1 MAPLRRVPCNPIVAA
16 MSGATS
22 SSEATLP
29 KLARALGPKYEVRR
43 VVGSGG
49 FAEVYEVWD
58 KDLERRLAV
67 KVLRP
72 DVAWTAG
79 TVERFQR
86 ETRAAARLEHP
97 NILPIHFVGEGEGLA
112 YYAMPFVDGMSLGE
126 LLKRSGALPPE
137 RALAIIIPIL
147 DALDHAHKAGLIHRD
162 MKPDNIMLD
171 VARGRP
177 LLVDFGIARRLDS
190 DAPAGITQTGLVI
203 GTPHYMSPEQALG
216 DPNLGP
222 ASDLYSLGAVLFQMV
237 TGAPPFD
244 GESSQQ
250 IVGKHIADP
259 PPAAHDVNPDVPREL
274 SDVILRLLAKQPSDR
289 FRSAGEVIAAL
300 ESDKGLHTVR
310 SRATAAQEAT
320 QLLVSGATT
329 RATAARPGGRTARP
343 RRVGWVALAIA
354 LPVLALGAGAMFFR
368 QPTLVFQNRLTDM
381 VAVQVAGEE
390 RRILPGGSFEL
401 KLERGRQLN
410 LSWQLVSPLGVS
422 LGDTIAI
429 ANPRG
434 TVRLAATARPEHR
447 AYFAPLITNETGQPL
462 SITVNAGLAGA
473 QRCGCTIPPGAVR
486 MAIGYYPLF
495 ENSTVRADAAGR
507 SATFRDLGKQVDVA
521 RGTVGLLFRAED
533 LR

>member
-1 MAPLRRVPCNPIVAA
+1 
-16 MSGATS
+16 MSD
-22 SSEATLP
+22 TLAS
-29 KLARALGPKYEVRR
+29 LAKALGPKYEVRR

-79 TVERFQR
+79 MIERFQR
-86 ETRAAARLEHP
+86 ETRAGARLEHA
-97 NILPIHFVGEGEGLA
+97 NILPIHFVGDGEGLV

-126 LLKRSGALPPE
+126 LLKRSGGALPPD

-162 MKPDNIMLD
+162 IKPDNIMLD

-190 DAPAGITQTGLVI
+190 DAAAGLTQPGLVI
-203 GTPHYMSPEQALG
+203 GTPEYMGPQQALG

-410 LSWQLVSPLGVS
+410 FSWQLVSRLGFS
-422 LGDTIAI
+422 LRNTIAI

-434 TVRLAATARPEHR
+434 TVRIAATARPEHR

>member
-1 MAPLRRVPCNPIVAA
+1 MSHWVHLGTVWVTLVSRLRRFCRRRIVAPMA
-16 MSGATS
+16 EPASDTAS
-22 SSEATLP
+22 
-29 KLARALGPKYEVRR
+29 KLSRALGAKYEVRR
-43 VVGSGG
+43 LVGSGG

-67 KVLRP
+67 KVLRA
-72 DVAWTAG
+72 DVGWTHG
-79 TVERFQR
+79 MIESFQR
-86 ETRAAARLEHP
+86 ETRAAAKLEHP

-126 LLKRSGALPPE
+126 LLKRSGALPSD
-137 RALAIIIPIL
+137 RALAIVIPIL
-147 DALDHAHKAGLIHRD
+147 DALDHAHKAGLLHRD
-162 MKPDNIMLD
+162 IKPDNIMLD

-190 DAPAGITQTGLVI
+190 DAPAGLTQTGLVI
-203 GTPHYMSPEQALG
+203 GTPHYISPEQALG
-216 DPNLGP
+216 DPNLCP

-244 GESSQQ
+244 GESSQS

-259 PPAAHDVNPDVPREL
+259 PPAAHDVNPNVPREL
-274 SDVILRLLAKQPSDR
+274 SDVILRLLAKQPSGR

-310 SRATAAQEAT
+310 PRATAAQEAT

-401 KLERGRQLN
+401 KLERGPQLN
-410 LSWQLVSPLGVS
+410 FSWQLVSRLGFS
-422 LGDTIAI
+422 LRNTIAI

-434 TVRLAATARPEHR
+434 TVRIAAT
-447 AYFAPLITNETGQPL
+447 
-462 SITVNAGLAGA
+462 
-473 QRCGCTIPPGAVR
+473 
-486 MAIGYYPLF
+486 
-495 ENSTVRADAAGR
+495 
-507 SATFRDLGKQVDVA
+507 
-521 RGTVGLLFRAED
+521 
-533 LR
+533 

>member
-1 MAPLRRVPCNPIVAA
+1 MPD
-16 MSGATS
+16 TS
-22 SSEATLP
+22 A

-72 DVAWTAG
+72 DVAWTSG
-79 TVERFQR
+79 MVERFQR
-86 ETRAAARLEHP
+86 ETRAAAKLEHP

-126 LLKRSGALPPE
+126 LLKRSGTLPFE

-147 DALDHAHKAGLIHRD
+147 DALDHAHKAGLLHRD
-162 MKPDNIMLD
+162 IKPDNIMLD

-190 DAPAGITQTGLVI
+190 DAPAGLTQTGLVI

-259 PPAAHDVNPDVPREL
+259 PPAASDMNPKVPREL
-274 SDVILRLLAKQPSDR
+274 SDVILRLLEKQPADR
-289 FRSAGEVIAAL
+289 FHSAAEVIAAL
-300 ESDKGLHTVR
+300 ESDKQPGNM
-310 SRATAAQEAT
+310 RARASAAAAAT
-320 QLLVSGATT
+320 ELLVSGA
-329 RATAARPGGRTARP
+329 RTAPRTGARKPARGAP
-343 RRVGWVALAIA
+343 RRIGLIVAAIVLVVVALSAVA
-354 LPVLALGAGAMFFR
+354 LMFR
-368 QPTLVFQNRLTDM
+368 SPTLFFENRLGGI
-381 VAVQVAGEE
+381 VVVQVAGEE
-390 RRILPGGSFEL
+390 RRILPGGSFTL
-401 KLERGRQLN
+401 KPERGRRLQ
-410 LSWQLVSPLGVS
+410 LSWRLDRQTGAVF
-422 LGDTIAI
+422 GDTVTFDRPGAGM
-429 ANPRG
+429 R
-434 TVRLAATARPEHR
+434 VRATASPKGGN
-447 AYFAPLITNETGQPL
+447 YFAPLITNETGKPL
-462 SITVNAGLAGA
+462 TITINAGLAGA
-473 QRCGCTIPPGAVR
+473 MSCSCTVPPGAVR
-486 MAIGYYPLF
+486 MEIGYYALF
-495 ENSTVRADAAGR
+495 ANSTVRAEEVGGLR
-507 SATFRDLGKQVDVA
+507 TATFKDLGPQVDA
-521 RGTVGLLFRAED
+521 TTGRLGLLFRAVD

>member
-1 MAPLRRVPCNPIVAA
+1 VADTL
-16 MSGATS
+16 TS
-22 SSEATLP
+22 
-29 KLARALGPKYEVRR
+29 LAKALGPKYEVRR
-43 VVGSGG
+43 IVGSGG

-86 ETRAAARLEHP
+86 ETRAAAKLEHP

-147 DALDHAHKAGLIHRD
+147 DALDHAHKAGLLHRD
-162 MKPDNIMLD
+162 IKPDNIMLD

-190 DAPAGITQTGLVI
+190 AGAGLTQTGLVI

-216 DPNLGP
+216 DPNLTP
-222 ASDLYSLGAVLFQMV
+222 ASDLYSLGCVLFQMV
-237 TGAPPFD
+237 TGTPPFD
-244 GESSQQ
+244 AESSQQ

-259 PPAAHDVNPDVPREL
+259 PPAASDVNPKVPGEL
-274 SDVILRLLAKQPSDR
+274 SDVIQRLLAKQPAER
-289 FRSAGEVIAAL
+289 YHAAGEVIAAL
-300 ESDKGLHTVR
+300 EGKKAPSTMR
-310 SRATAAQEAT
+310 SRASAAQAAT
-320 QLLVSGATT
+320 ELLVSGATRT
-329 RATAARPGGRTARP
+329 GGRAGGRAGG
-343 RRVGWVALAIA
+343 RRGVGWIVLAIA
-354 LPVLALGAGAMFFR
+354 IPVLALAAGAMYFR
-368 QPTLVFQNRLTDM
+368 APTLVFDNNLTEM

-390 RRILPGGSFEL
+390 HRILPGGSFDL
-401 KLERGRQLN
+401 KLDRGQPLD
-410 LSWQLVSPLGVS
+410 LSWQLVSRLGVAF
-422 LGDTIAI
+422 GDTIAI
-429 ANPRG
+429 RNPRG
-434 TVRLAATARPEHR
+434 SVHLVATARPTHGAFFE
-447 AYFAPLITNETGQPL
+447 PLITNETGEPL
-462 SITVNAGLAGA
+462 SITVNASLAGA

-495 ENSTVRADAAGR
+495 QNSTVRAEAVGR
-507 SATFRDLGKQVDVA
+507 SATFTDLGPQVDA
-521 RGTVGLLFRAED
+521 TRGIVGLLFRAGD

>member
-1 MAPLRRVPCNPIVAA
+1 MPD
-16 MSGATS
+16 
-22 SSEATLP
+22 TLAS
-29 KLARALGPKYEVRR
+29 LAKALGPKYEVRR

-79 TVERFQR
+79 MIERFQR
-86 ETRAAARLEHP
+86 ETRAAARLEHA
-97 NILPIHFVGEGEGLA
+97 NILPIHFVGDGEGLV

-126 LLKRSGALPPE
+126 LLKRSGEGALPPE

-162 MKPDNIMLD
+162 IKPDNIMLD

-190 DAPAGITQTGLVI
+190 AAPAGLTQTGLVI

-259 PPAAHDVNPDVPREL
+259 PPTAHDVNPNVPREL

-300 ESDKGLHTVR
+300 ESVHQPSTVR
-310 SRATAAQEAT
+310 SRATAAQAAT
-320 QLLVSGATT
+320 ELLVSGATKQV
-329 RATAARPGGRTARP
+329 RAVGRSGGRAVKP
-343 RRVGWVALAIA
+343 RRVGWVVLAIV

-368 QPTLVFQNRLTDM
+368 QPKLVFENRLTDM
-381 VAVQVAGEE
+381 VAVQVGGEE

-401 KLERGRQLN
+401 KLERGRRLN
-410 LSWQLVSPLGVS
+410 LSWQLVSRLGVS

-429 ANPRG
+429 ASPRG
-434 TVRLAATARPEHR
+434 TVRLAATARPTHG
-447 AYFAPLITNETGQPL
+447 AFFAPLITNETGEPL
-462 SITVNAGLAGA
+462 SITVNAGLAGT
-473 QRCGCTIPPGAVR
+473 QRCGCMIPPGAVR

-495 ENSTVRADAAGR
+495 ENSTVRAEAGGRAAM
-507 SATFRDLGKQVDVA
+507 FRDLGKQVDVA

>member
-1 MAPLRRVPCNPIVAA
+1 
-16 MSGATS
+16 MSD
-22 SSEATLP
+22 TLAS
-29 KLARALGPKYEVRR
+29 LAKALGPKYEVRR
-43 VVGSGG
+43 LVGSGG

-72 DVAWTAG
+72 DVAWTQG
-79 TVERFQR
+79 TLERFQR

-126 LLKRSGALPPE
+126 LLKRSGGGALPPE

-147 DALDHAHKAGLIHRD
+147 DALDHAHKAGLLHRD
-162 MKPDNIMLD
+162 IKPDNIMLD

-190 DAPAGITQTGLVI
+190 DAGAGLTQTGLVI

-237 TGAPPFD
+237 TGVPPFD

-259 PPAAHDVNPDVPREL
+259 PPAASDVNPNVPREL
-274 SDVILRLLAKQPSDR
+274 SNVILRCLAKQPAER
-289 FRSAGEVIAAL
+289 YHSAGEVIAAL
-300 ESDKGLHTVR
+300 EGDKLPSTMR
-310 SRATAAQEAT
+310 SRAMAAEAAT
-320 QLLVSGATT
+320 ELLVSGERTSAARTTPRT
-329 RATAARPGGRTARP
+329 RATARRS
-343 RRVGWVALAIA
+343 RVGWVILAIA
-354 LPVLALGAGAMFFR
+354 VPVLALGAGALYFR
-368 QPTLVFQNRLTDM
+368 QPQLVFENRLADM
-381 VAVQVAGEE
+381 VTVQVAGEE
-390 RRILPGGSFEL
+390 RRILPDGSFEL
-401 KLERGRQLN
+401 KLERGQRLD
-410 LSWQLVSPLGVS
+410 LSWQLVSQLGVAF
-422 LGDTIAI
+422 GDTISI
-429 ANPRG
+429 AQPRG
-434 TVRLAATARPEHR
+434 TAHLAATARPTHG

-462 SITVNAGLAGA
+462 SITVNSGLGGS
-473 QRCGCTIPPGAVR
+473 RSGGCTIPPSAVR
-486 MAIGYYPLF
+486 MAIGYSPLF
-495 ENSTVRADAAGR
+495 ENSTVRAEADGR
-507 SATFRDLGKQVDVA
+507 AATFQNLGPQVDA
-521 RGTVGLLFRAED
+521 TRGTVGLLFRAGD